1 MRLQCNKYLVIKKHE
16 DGKVYDLKAI
26 KIDGEG
32 EIGQMKM
39 QYDGNLV
46 VYNKEHKHMWSTG
59 TGGNRYARLYFQ
71 DDGNLVIY
79 SVAAGGCKW
88 QQHALWASDTSL
100 PAQRYNYFWD
110 YDEILIKGCGE
121 ELL

>member
-1 MRLQCNKYLVIKKHE
+1 MRLQCNKYFVIKKHE

-39 QYDGNLV
+39 QYNGDLV
-46 VYNKEHKHMWSTG
+46 VYNKENKPMWSTG
-59 TGGNRYARLYFQ
+59 TWGNRYARLYFQ

-79 SVAAGGCKW
+79 SVAAGGCKE
-88 QQHALWASDTSL
+88 QQHALWTTDTSL
-100 PAQRYNYFWD
+100 PAQRYNYVWEN
-110 YDEILIKGCGE
+110 DEKVIEECGG
-121 ELL
+121 LL